1 MYVCYCRAN
10 VVSQEYELAVTL
22 VRFMYGYNIMHTAGM
37 ELRCL
42 LTRYD
47 SYLPSLTHLGYWALR
62 HRAMA
67 PINYRLD
74 ATDLVPKLYQTGT
87 TRVTRDREK
96 YTGRHII
103 LQRSTPAPPP
113 SYSPALPAH
122 QNKHH
127 RNHTPGQQK
136 GHAALTRPNTPTQSP
151 AHQN

>member
-10 VVSQEYELAVTL
+10 VISQEYESAVTL

-96 YTGRHII
+96 THGTAHNTAAINPRTTTITTLI
-103 LQRSTPAPPP
+103 LLSLTSTPKQA
-113 SYSPALPAH
+113 SS
-122 QNKHH
+122 
-127 RNHTPGQQK
+127 
-136 GHAALTRPNTPTQSP
+136 
-151 AHQN
+151 